1 MSTLDEQLTILE
13 NTKSSIKQ
21 AIIDKGQVISTS
33 DSFAS
38 YTDKINNISTLE
50 ADTADATATAPH
62 ILTGE
67 TAYVRG
73 QKITGN
79 MPNLTNKAFSEI
91 PNRVQV
97 GKNEDNIVTIVNIRT
112 QGLQQGFVDNSTILY
127 NVLNTTKEIKMLA
140 DGLEIT
146 PDKLKKGENILNV
159 IGTYEGSSD
168 YDAKLVPTN
177 GAIVRY
183 ITEISENL
191 DTSSVTDMQTMFMNC
206 TNLTTIPLLDTSK
219 VTDMGAMFRDCT
231 NLKTIPLL
239 DTSNVT
245 GMNSMFYGCT
255 SLTTIPLLNT
265 SSVTNMQ
272 YMFRDCTN
280 LTTIPQLDTSSV
292 TDMQTM
298 FMNCTNLTTIPLL
311 DTSSVI
317 NMYDM
322 FWNCENLTTIPLL
335 DTSSVTNMNSMFY
348 GCTNLT
354 EIPLLNTSSV
364 ANMYNMFNGCSSLSD
379 ESLNNILAMCANATS
394 YTNTKTLAYISLTS
408 DQANRCKTLSN
419 YSAFTAAG
427 WTTGY

>member
-177 GAIVRY
+177 GAIIGY

-191 DTSSVTDMQTMFMNC
+191 DTSSVTDMQTMFQDCTNLKTIPLLNTSNVTNMNNMFRNC
-206 TNLTTIPLLDTSK
+206 TNLQTIPELDTSKVTNTVSMFRDCTNLITIPLLDTSN
-219 VTDMGAMFRDCT
+219 VTSMNNMFWNCT

-245 GMNSMFYGCT
+245 NMNSMFNGCTNLTEIPLLNISSVTDMYNMFYYCT

-265 SSVTNMQ
+265 SN
-272 YMFRDCTN
+272 
-280 LTTIPQLDTSSV
+280 
-292 TDMQTM
+292 
-298 FMNCTNLTTIPLL
+298 
-311 DTSSVI
+311 
-317 NMYDM
+317 
-322 FWNCENLTTIPLL
+322 
-335 DTSSVTNMNSMFY
+335 VTNMN
-348 GCTNLT
+348 
-354 EIPLLNTSSV
+354 
-364 ANMYNMFNGCSSLSD
+364 NMFNGCSSLSD

>member
-191 DTSSVTDMQTMFMNC
+191 DTSSVTDMQTMFQDCTNLKTIPLLNTSNVTNMNNMFRNC
-206 TNLTTIPLLDTSK
+206 TNLQTIPELDTSKVTNTVSMFRDCTNLITIPLLDTSN
-219 VTDMGAMFRDCT
+219 VTSMNNMFWNCT

-245 GMNSMFYGCT
+245 NMNSMFNGCTNLTEIPLLNISSVTDMYNMFYYCT

-265 SSVTNMQ
+265 SN
-272 YMFRDCTN
+272 
-280 LTTIPQLDTSSV
+280 
-292 TDMQTM
+292 
-298 FMNCTNLTTIPLL
+298 
-311 DTSSVI
+311 
-317 NMYDM
+317 
-322 FWNCENLTTIPLL
+322 
-335 DTSSVTNMNSMFY
+335 VTNMN
-348 GCTNLT
+348 
-354 EIPLLNTSSV
+354 
-364 ANMYNMFNGCSSLSD
+364 NMFNGCSSLSD